1 MKKYAKFLLLVNLL
15 LTLYHP
21 KVVADARTLEE
32 SRAAVIDVLTQGLS
46 EQFTYEEA
54 EDYFYNDLQWDRESE
69 DVMEFMAII
78 ARFFR

>member
-32 SRAAVIDVLTQGLS
+32 SRAAVIDVLT
-46 EQFTYEEA
+46 
-54 EDYFYNDLQWDRESE
+54 
-69 DVMEFMAII
+69 
-78 ARFFR
+78 